1 MAASR
6 PNTSRVGMPGP
17 YSPHR
22 TRTSGDISHYAPPNI
37 KLVGPQAD
45 DLETLIRHY
54 DTLLDIRD
62 NQIMQLTSQLESE
75 QRRASML
82 ESELGLALAASSR
95 AEAAHASELAKVEG
109 DVARVLA
116 ERRGLLEKLQGIE
129 VVEDAVREMVVQMK
143 FRVGDDERPTPEQL
157 QSEKEALRDE
167 NILTV
172 LGSLKAT
179 LKTLW
184 TFKVEAEEDMR
195 CSRLGRQNAHTQQ
208 VLGLKAQIREMEAAV
223 RQAQQQE
230 QAARAMAEG
239 EAAAREAV
247 LEESRQVL
255 AAMEAA
261 QREVLAALRGATEE
275 AAAARRALAAAQ
287 EEGRRRDGLVL
298 KNQQLESAR
307 HFDRVAQD
315 RELRLMQT
323 AHTRQIAAMQSELGR
338 ISDLMLQNDQ
348 LRDRLRRALGTQEQL
363 AGQVRTAAARQ
374 DLALRRQRSLPRG
387 SQFDAASLH
396 SSISFTRPASAA
408 AALATFTTG
417 PGANGGN
424 AAAAGRGSLSGA
436 ATPMPG
442 GGGGGGGGPGSTAT
456 GGGGRGRA
464 RLASAMAV
472 MASRRAKAEE
482 KAKAEA
488 DMLESQDPVYQT
500 LVNVNKLHRGV
511 RNQIREVKRELSEAQ
526 PSWSRLRQAQ
536 SGGGRG

>member
-1 MAASR
+1 MANAK
-6 PNTSRVGMPGP
+6 TSIIRIGSPGA

-22 TRTSGDISHYAPPNI
+22 PRTSGDISHYAPPNI

-54 DTLLDIRD
+54 DSLLDMRD

-82 ESELGLALAASSR
+82 ESELGLALAASNR
-95 AEAAHASELAKVEG
+95 AETAHAAELAKVEG

-157 QSEKEALRDE
+157 QAEKEALRDE

-172 LGSLKAT
+172 LGTLKAT

-208 VLGLKAQIREMEAAV
+208 VLGLKARIREMEAQV
-223 RQAQQQE
+223 REAQQQE
-230 QAARAMAEG
+230 EEARARAAE
-239 EAAAREAV
+239 ENAAREAV
-247 LEESRQVL
+247 LAESREVL
-255 AAMEAA
+255 AAMESQ
-261 QREVLAALRGATEE
+261 QREVLGALRGATEE

-323 AHTRQIAAMQSELGR
+323 AHTRQISAMQAELGR

-348 LRDRLRRALGTQEQL
+348 LRDRLRRALDTRDQL
-363 AGQVRTAAARQ
+363 AGQLRAAATRA
-374 DLALRRQRSLPRG
+374 DLAVRQQRSLPRG
-387 SQFDAASLH
+387 SQCDAASLR
-396 SSISFTRPASAA
+396 SSTSFAGRPASAA
-408 AALATFTTG
+408 AALSG
-417 PGANGGN
+417 VGGV
-424 AAAAGRGSLSGA
+424 SMSGA
-436 ATPMPG
+436 VPPSA
-442 GGGGGGGGPGSTAT
+442 GGPGSSVAAS
-456 GGGGRGRA
+456 RP
-464 RLASAMAV
+464 RLGAAMAV
-472 MASRRAKAEE
+472 MASRRAMAEE
-482 KAKAEA
+482 QAKAEA
-488 DMLESQDPVYQT
+488 EVLENQDPIYKT
-500 LVNVNKLHRGV
+500 LVNVNKIHRGV
-511 RNQIREVKRELSEAQ
+511 RNQIREIKRDLSEAR
-526 PSWSRLRQAQ
+526 PSWAQARPASASKTQTLYSQQQQQ
-536 SGGGRG
+536 SVKR